1 LQNGQG
7 AFIRDS
13 EQKGDVICRLV
24 SLAVALLPAMAVC
37 LAAGVAVCVDV
48 IALRTGCAESA
59 LVELS
64 QLVCLLST
72 GSLAACAAVRCPRLR
87 GGFVLISGLFF
98 SMAMREMDWA
108 LDNIAHGCWVYPAVA
123 IATVAIAVAVR
134 RPGSTLAGLERV
146 RAERNFQLLAVGLF
160 AVFALSRI
168 LGYKGLWMAAGNFG
182 YLRIAKRIA
191 EESMELFGYLLILC
205 WAIIFFARYVCPSVK
220 NRAHGKTADHN

>member
-1 LQNGQG
+1 MQDEQG
-7 AFIRDS
+7 ESIRDS
-13 EQKGDVICRLV
+13 VQIGGVICRFV

-37 LAAGVAVCVDV
+37 LAVCMAVCVDV
-48 IALRTGCAESA
+48 IALRTSCAESA

-64 QLVCLLST
+64 QLVCLLSA
-72 GSLAACAAVRCPRLR
+72 GSIAACAAVRCPRLR

-98 SMAMREMDWA
+98 SMAMREMDWV
-108 LDNIAHGCWVYPAVA
+108 LDNIAHGCWVYPAVS
-123 IATVAIAVAVR
+123 IAAVTIAVAAR
-134 RPGSTLAGLERV
+134 RPDSTLAGLERV

-160 AVFALSRI
+160 VVFALSRV

-205 WAIIFFARYVCPSVK
+205 WAIMFFARYVCPSVK
-220 NRAHGKTADHN
+220 NRTHRKTAGNN